1 MPPKLVIF
9 DFDGTLFDSL
19 SAITTSVQLTFNALL
34 PSHTPPPSEIRR
46 LISIGA
52 PPEITFKALQPQLPD
67 SAHGGTLVPF
77 NEETWVR
84 TYREIYSIH
93 GHPLTKP
100 YPSAKEVLL
109 SLRDRGI
116 QLAIISNKAVAAVKS
131 ALESHGLGGIIDEE
145 LIIGE
150 PMFAGGKRK
159 PHPEGLT
166 EVLLPRLRRVYG
178 TAEYGS
184 GEVLMVG
191 DTITDIL
198 FARNIGAKVCWCRFG
213 QGDREKCEKEIPE
226 FGIDELKGVL
236 GTVDGM

>member
-1 MPPKLVIF
+1 MPPKLVVF

-34 PSHTPPPSEIRR
+34 PSHTPPPSDLHR

-52 PPEITFKALQPQLPD
+52 PPEITFKALQPQLPK
-67 SAHGGTLVPF
+67 SANEAINF
-77 NEETWVR
+77 DEETWVR
-84 TYREIYSIH
+84 TYRQIYSVH

-100 YPSAKEVLL
+100 YPGAKEVLL

-159 PHPEGLT
+159 PHPEGFT

-178 TAEYGS
+178 TAEYGDR
-184 GEVLMVG
+184 EVLMVG

-213 QGDREKCEKEIPE
+213 QGNREECEKESPE
-226 FGIDELKGVL
+226 FGVGELIDVL
-236 GTVDGM
+236 GVVDGL

>member
-1 MPPKLVIF
+1 MPPKLIIF

-34 PSHTPPPSEIRR
+34 PSYTPPPSDIHR

-52 PPEITFKALQPQLPD
+52 PPEITFKALQPQSPEPD
-67 SAHGGTLVPF
+67 SRADNF

-84 TYREIYSIH
+84 TYRQIYSVH

-100 YPSAKEVLL
+100 FPGAKEVLL
-109 SLRDRGI
+109 SLQSRGI

-131 ALESHGLGGIIDEE
+131 ALESHGLDGIVDDE

-150 PMFAGGKRK
+150 PMFAGAKRK
-159 PHPEGLT
+159 PYPEGFT

-178 TAEYGS
+178 TAEYGD

-198 FARNIGAKVCWCRFG
+198 FARNIGAKVCWCQFG
-213 QGDREKCEKEIPE
+213 QGNREECEKENPE
-226 FGIDELKGVL
+226 FGVGELTDVL
-236 GTVDGM
+236 GIVDRL